1 MNSQK
6 KPVSVR
12 IPTEIDYIPKVLDF
26 NSGLFAEVWM
36 GLGESPVM
44 EKQQD
49 LHGLEGSILLSLNKG
64 VDRSVTRPE
73 VNGATHPES
82 SHCGGGERSTA
93 SKYPA
98 SHFFLCLTFTK
109 LKWKL
114 EARKPRIQS
123 REGKSLLASPGYR
136 REEKKSEQQMESGRH
151 IVLSED

>member
-12 IPTEIDYIPKVLDF
+12 IPTEIDDIPKVLDF
-26 NSGLFAEVWM
+26 KAGLLAKVWM

-49 LHGLEGSILLSLNKG
+49 LHRLEGSILLSLNKG

-73 VNGATHPES
+73 VSGATHQES
-82 SHCGGGERSTA
+82 SHWRGGGGSTA

-98 SHFFLCLTFTK
+98 SHFFLCLTSPNSNGN
-109 LKWKL
+109 WS
-114 EARKPRIQS
+114 Q
-123 REGKSLLASPGYR
+123 GSPGYSPER
-136 REEKKSEQQMESGRH
+136 VSLSKPAQDTEEKRRNPSSKWRVAGT
-151 IVLSED
+151 